1 MKKPIITLTIWS
13 LALNAMINNHINP
26 DAAKEQSTD
35 NDASWWLDS
44 QGQLWQG
51 RQGKIWTSVTV
62 SKAGKRT
69 PPPGTV
75 SPQRK
80 APGSC
85 YTLSDGRML
94 WIEE

>member
-1 MKKPIITLTIWS
+1 MKKPIITFTIWS
-13 LALNAMINNHINP
+13 LALNAMINNHSNP
-26 DAAKEQSTD
+26 DAAKEQPNE

-51 RQGKIWTSVTV
+51 RQGKIWTTV

-69 PPPGTV
+69 SFPPGTI
-75 SPQRK
+75 SSQRK